1 MKYFLIFL
9 ILLSCGGTYYVYTL
23 LDAEQVKNK
32 QAEEKIGELNGTIDD
47 LQAAG
52 KKLTDEKTQLE
63 KNLADEKAKSSDLS
77 TQLDTAQQEA
87 TAAQKQAADSAKALA
102 DEMAKEKTLEAARAA
117 KMTNY
122 LGTVQTQDGKSYQ
135 NCKMLSVDEDGV
147 TVTCETTITKLN
159 YSILP
164 PDLQRKFGYDPQAA
178 AKLSQARIQ
187 YLEQQIQ
194 AAEAIGN

>member
-1 MKYFLIFL
+1 M
-9 ILLSCGGTYYVYTL
+9 SW
-23 LDAEQVKNK
+23 
-32 QAEEKIGELNGTIDD
+32 
-47 LQAAG
+47 
-52 KKLTDEKTQLE
+52 
-63 KNLADEKAKSSDLS
+63 
-77 TQLDTAQQEA
+77 
-87 TAAQKQAADSAKALA
+87 
-102 DEMAKEKTLEAARAA
+102 EAARAA